1 MTYVFGV
8 KKITTLLTF
17 AKVFSHD
24 LMYMGKSIPSDL
36 YCKRSCSDTVVSNRA
51 LKRKPAYCRLSE
63 IIFIVE

>member
-36 YCKRSCSDTVVSNRA
+36 YCKRSCSDTVVYQQNTKKKA
-51 LKRKPAYCRLSE
+51 GILPA
-63 IIFIVE
+63 F